1 MAENKN
7 ISPEE
12 MEEEIL
18 ENEEIN
24 DTAEEETVEEAEEAV
39 AVSYT
44 HLRAHE
50 T

>member
-24 DTAEEETVEEAEEAV
+24 DTAEEETVEEAGRGC
-39 AVSYT
+39 SRRT
-44 HLRAHE
+44 GN
-50 T
+50 

>member
-1 MAENKN
+1 MAEGKN

-24 DTAEEETVEEAEEAV
+24 DAAYENIEA
-39 AVSYT
+39 SS
-44 HLRAHE
+44 
-50 T
+50 